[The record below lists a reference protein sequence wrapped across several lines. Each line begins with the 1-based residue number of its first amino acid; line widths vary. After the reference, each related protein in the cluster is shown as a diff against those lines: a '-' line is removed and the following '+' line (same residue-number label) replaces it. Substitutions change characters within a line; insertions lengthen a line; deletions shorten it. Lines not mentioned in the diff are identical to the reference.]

1 MPARLLHD
9 EHLVGADGTALRRS
23 RPSWPPDLPVL
34 VVPGL
39 LVADN
44 ALLDWLR
51 AYAAAGGHLVLGP
64 RTAYGDEEG
73 RARTE
78 VKPARLADA
87 AGVRYQEFSNLND
100 PLPLVAASDG
110 VHPVRRRG
118 DRDPLGRRADRRGRR
133 GAGRLPAPALRSVPR
148 RRQPAPTARAG
159 SPPSAPC
166 RTRPSAPTWPAG
178 WRPTRAG
185 RACPTRSPSARPRT
199 ARDGGCTWCTT
210 GAGTGVEVSLPRP
223 LTDLLTEEAR
233 PGQSTSALGRPRPAG
248 DPSAVPAP

>member
-9 EHLVGADGTALRRS
+9 EHVIAADGTALID
-23 RPSWPPDLPVL
+23 PADLAAELPVL

-87 AGVRYQEFSNLND
+87 AGVRYQEFSNLNE
-100 PLPLVAASDG
+100 PLPLVAQSDG
-110 VHPVRRRG
+110 VHPVRR
-118 DRDPLGRRADRRGRR
+118 
-133 GAGRLPAPALRSVPR
+133 APP
-148 RRQPAPTARAG
+148 
-159 SPPSAPC
+159 
-166 RTRPSAPTWPAG
+166 
-178 WRPTRAG
+178 RPTG
-185 RACPTRSPSARPRT
+185 
-199 ARDGGCTWCTT
+199 
-210 GAGTGVEVSLPRP
+210 
-223 LTDLLTEEAR
+223 
-233 PGQSTSALGRPRPAG
+233 ST
-248 DPSAVPAP
+248 V